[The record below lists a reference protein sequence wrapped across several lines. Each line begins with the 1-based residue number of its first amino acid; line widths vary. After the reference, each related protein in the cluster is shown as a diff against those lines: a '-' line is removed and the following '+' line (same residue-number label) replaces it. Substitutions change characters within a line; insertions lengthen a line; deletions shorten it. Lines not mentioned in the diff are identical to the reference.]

1 MRSIFRDEFET
12 RSFPRSLAAMRRGFG
27 LKSMT
32 TLPNMTFRHALII
45 SLVFTSAA
53 CFGADAK
60 KSSPEDFIRS
70 LYRFHQPG
78 KDTPAWFADKR
89 TLSKYFDK
97 ELTTLFLKDDECKK
111 REQGVCNLDF
121 DPIYDGQDFEK
132 ETTNLQ
138 IAAVVGQ
145 PDLFNVTFTN
155 LGTRTLVYKLTNT
168 PSGWRI
174 SDIKSPEGPSLKE
187 ILSRVG
193 ASNGPSNNSTAS
205 PTSTPESQPGKSAI
219 AENDFSTFWKK
230 FKSAVMAGDK
240 ATVAEMTKFPLS
252 MPYGVKAV
260 KNKEDFLRRYN
271 EIFKGEANAAQC
283 FGSAEPHKESDRQH
297 EIYCPFKETP
307 DDRENAPIRF
317 IFELTKGG
325 WRFVGLDNVN
335 E

>member
-1 MRSIFRDEFET
+1 
-12 RSFPRSLAAMRRGFG
+12 
-27 LKSMT
+27 MT
-32 TLPNMTFRHALII
+32 TLKNMTFRHALFI
-45 SLVFTSAA
+45 SLVFTSTA

-78 KDTPAWFADKR
+78 KDTPFWFDDKR

-97 ELTTLFLKDDECKK
+97 ELTTLFIKDDECKK

-121 DPIYDGQDFEK
+121 DPIYDGQDLEK

-145 PDLFNVTFTN
+145 PDLFKVTFTN
-155 LGTRTLVYKLTNT
+155 LGTRTLVYGLTNT

-174 SDIKSPEGPSLKE
+174 SDIKYPEGPSLKE
-187 ILSRVG
+187 ILSRVS

-219 AENDFSTFWKK
+219 GENDFSTFWQK
-230 FKSAVMAGDK
+230 FKSAVIPGDK
-240 ATVAEMTKFPLS
+240 AAVAEMTKFPLS

-260 KNKEDFLRRYN
+260 KNKEGFLRRYD
-271 EIFKGEANAAQC
+271 EIFNGEANAAQC
-283 FGSAEPHKESDRQH
+283 FATAEPRKESAKSY
-297 EIYCPFKETP
+297 EVYCPFKDTP
-307 DDRENAPIRF
+307 NDWENAPIRY
-317 IFELTKGG
+317 IFEMTKGA